1 MRITGKKLKAIVV
14 VSAGSLVFVGLA
26 LTNFASSVTPQE
38 SSPNVKNVSST
49 GGPAPSASAVQP
61 PGQSQSSAQNAVIYK
76 DPATGKIIHTPP
88 SGYPRELAEQMK
100 EALSTSS
107 AGLVERQSP
116 VSGTYVNLNG
126 RFTILV
132 IGQESAEG
140 GLQIGCQSAGEVQ
153 LSTEKVNDTREQT
166 KE

>member
-1 MRITGKKLKAIVV
+1 MRITGKKFKTIVV

-38 SSPNVKNVSST
+38 SSPNVKNVSSA
-49 GGPAPSASAVQP
+49 GGPAPSASAIQP
-61 PGQSQSSAQNAVIYK
+61 ASQSQSSAQSAVIYK
-76 DPATGKIIHTPP
+76 DPATGKIIQTPA

-107 AGLVERQSP
+107 AGLVEQQSP
-116 VSGTYVNLNG
+116 VSGIYVNLNG
-126 RFTILV
+126 RFRSLMAAS
-132 IGQESAEG
+132 ESTEG
-140 GLQIGCQSAGEVQ
+140 VLQIGCQSAGEGQ
-153 LSTEKVNDTREQT
+153 ILTEEVNDTKEQI

>member
-49 GGPAPSASAVQP
+49 GGPAPSTSAVQP

-107 AGLVERQSP
+107 AGLIEQQSP
-116 VSGTYVNLNG
+116 VSGIYVNLNG
-126 RFTILV
+126 RFRSLMAAS
-132 IGQESAEG
+132 ESAEE